1 MYAWLWRV
9 LPGSGAA
16 RGFQLLA
23 MMLVVLTILWFW
35 VFPWVSDTF
44 SLYSF
49 LRGGTPVSPYSPA
62 RGTPAAATG

>member
-35 VFPWVSDTF
+35 IFPWVSDTF
-44 SLYSF
+44 SLHSF
-49 LRGGTPVSPYSPA
+49 
-62 RGTPAAATG
+62 

>member
-9 LPGSGAA
+9 LPGSRAA
-16 RGFQLLA
+16 RAFQLLA

-44 SLYSF
+44 SLHSF
-49 LRGGTPVSPYSPA
+49 
-62 RGTPAAATG
+62 